1 MIFTSTKPVLLNE
14 KIIKK
19 IFKNERLG
27 KQLSARLI
35 SEVMEMDYDI
45 VYNNIEKSSEEIAF
59 SSLTIN
65 QVADAIYYTDKM
77 YFNIEFNFYKND
89 SKPKQLESYVY
100 QLYLGQL
107 NTYKDYNKIKPIVQ
121 ISIDSY
127 DYLKCNDFIYKVYLM
142 DYKYHKIVSDMIQ
155 FIHINLDY
163 LRNLDYNEAIK
174 EDNKLISDLYFL
186 VCGVDELDDV
196 YKGVDNLMKEI
207 IDESKKIA
215 GIEKM
220 NLYLTDEEMM
230 ELDKKHY
237 IEVGEEKKEREMII
251 NMYKKNINLETIS
264 DISNLSLDKV
274 QKIINEEQAI

>member
-1 MIFTSTKPVLLNE
+1 
-14 KIIKK
+14 
-19 IFKNERLG
+19 
-27 KQLSARLI
+27 
-35 SEVMEMDYDI
+35 MDMNYDE

-59 SSLTIN
+59 SALTIN
-65 QVADAIYYTDKM
+65 STADSIYYSDKM
-77 YFNIEFNFYKND
+77 YFNIEFNFYNND

-163 LRNLDYNEAIK
+163 LRNLDYNLVIK
-174 EDNKLISDLYFL
+174 EDNKLMSDLYFL
-186 VCGVDELDDV
+186 ICGNEELDNL
-196 YKGVDNLMKEI
+196 YERVDKHMKDI

-237 IEVGEEKKEREMII
+237 IEVGEEKNRREMII
-251 NMYKKNINLETIS
+251 NMNKKKIDIQTIS
-264 DISNLSLDKV
+264 DISNLSYDDI
-274 QKIINEEQAI
+274 QKIIKEEQI

>member
-1 MIFTSTKPVLLNE
+1 
-14 KIIKK
+14 
-19 IFKNERLG
+19 
-27 KQLSARLI
+27 
-35 SEVMEMDYDI
+35 
-45 VYNNIEKSSEEIAF
+45 
-59 SSLTIN
+59 
-65 QVADAIYYTDKM
+65 
-77 YFNIEFNFYKND
+77 
-89 SKPKQLESYVY
+89 
-100 QLYLGQL
+100 
-107 NTYKDYNKIKPIVQ
+107 
-121 ISIDSY
+121 
-127 DYLKCNDFIYKVYLM
+127 M